1 VIIKNNI
8 IRNNSA
14 VGLYPYGGGISLM
27 SSGLTY
33 ILSNKIIDNE
43 VIGTYASGGGIDVFT
58 NLDEVIINSN
68 YIVGNESQLGGGIDL
83 YNWGASISI
92 GNNLIVDNT
101 GHKGGGVLVDSD
113 VSIQNTPLLIN
124 NTIINNSAT
133 FGGGIHCEDF
143 SPEAM
148 NSIIWGNTSNSGG
161 QIWGIAMVTYSDV
174 EGGYTG
180 TGNIDLNPEFIPG
193 KDFYP
198 LVGSSPCID
207 AGNPDPNYNDA
218 GTGTPRPPALGTL
231 RNDMGHCGGPASR
244 WMQEWP
250 VPVELTSFT
259 ATTQFGKVTLYWT
272 TATEL
277 NNLGFEIERALSST
291 TPLLNEWIRIGF
303 VLGKGTTTEPQAY
316 SYVDDISRI
325 SATSLSY
332 RLKQIDFDGSYEYS
346 DEVLVDN
353 PAPVNYDLGQNY
365 PNPFNPITTINY
377 SLPLKSQVRL
387 VVYNS
392 LGESVMQ
399 LVNENKEAGTY
410 RVEFDATSLPSGVYF
425 YQIKARNYNQVKKM
439 ILMK

>member
-1 VIIKNNI
+1 
-8 IRNNSA
+8 
-14 VGLYPYGGGISLM
+14 
-27 SSGLTY
+27 
-33 ILSNKIIDNE
+33 
-43 VIGTYASGGGIDVFT
+43 
-58 NLDEVIINSN
+58 
-68 YIVGNESQLGGGIDL
+68 
-83 YNWGASISI
+83 
-92 GNNLIVDNT
+92 
-101 GHKGGGVLVDSD
+101 
-113 VSIQNTPLLIN
+113 
-124 NTIINNSAT
+124 
-133 FGGGIHCEDF
+133 
-143 SPEAM
+143 
-148 NSIIWGNTSNSGG
+148 
-161 QIWGIAMVTYSDV
+161 
-174 EGGYTG
+174 
-180 TGNIDLNPEFIPG
+180 
-193 KDFYP
+193 
-198 LVGSSPCID
+198 
-207 AGNPDPNYNDA
+207 
-218 GTGTPRPPALGTL
+218 
-231 RNDMGHCGGPASR
+231 MGHCGGPASR